1 MKIMNLQKYTLL
13 RAMVIG
19 VITLLISGNFCFGQT
34 KIEQLDELLNQYHEY
49 GKFNGSVLVSEQ
61 GKVIYKKGFGLANM
75 EWDIP
80 NKPNT
85 KHRLGSISKQFTA
98 MLILQLAAK
107 GKLDLHAPISKY
119 LPDYPKESGDKITTH
134 HLLTHS
140 SGIPNYT
147 SFPGFFEEESRDPY
161 KPEEF
166 IKKFQ
171 DKGLEFKPGEKFNY
185 SNSGYFLLG
194 VIIEKLTGKTYEAM
208 LHENIFTPLGMDD
221 SGYDNHGAILKNR
234 ATGYEKNGNSFVNSN
249 YLDMSIPYAAGSLYS
264 TVEDLY
270 IWDQALYTNKLLPKE
285 YMDLYF
291 KPYIAAFGNSHYA
304 YGWGVGKEA
313 IGNTKDSIAVISH
326 GGGINGFNTEISRS
340 TSDKSLVVL
349 LNNTGGAPLNQMTS
363 AIRGIMNGKPYDLP
377 KKSLAY
383 DLLGVIQ
390 AKGIK
395 EGIIYFNANKDSD
408 VFDLNENEMNQIGY
422 KLMGDGSVEEAAQV
436 FKLNVEA
443 FPKSFNVYDSYAEAL
458 MKLGKNE
465 EAIKNYKISV
475 EMNPANQN
483 GIDMLKKL
491 GVDTSSLVRE
501 VIVPNDIL
509 ETYTGKYELKP
520 GFILTISKEGNQM
533 KAQATGQPMVDI
545 FPKSNE
551 VFYLKAVTAQ
561 ITFNKGENGKIES
574 LTLLQGGQEMT
585 GKKLPE

>member
-61 GKVIYKKGFGLANM
+61 GKVIYKKGFGQANM

-408 VFDLNENEMNQIGY
+408 MFDLNENEMNQIGY

>member
-34 KIEQLDELLNQYHEY
+34 KIDQLDELLNQYHEY

-61 GKVIYKKGFGLANM
+61 GKVIYKKGFGQANM